1 MPRLTPRPQGPLTP
15 RPQGSSHPARRRLR
29 AGLLSLSLL
38 VAGAPSVA
46 LAGTAAPASRVELP
60 RTDFPLGPP
69 GLADQ
74 THTAVAP
81 GIDLFTLVHGSATD
95 GYTVSVLMKGKDYG
109 TRAQAE
115 AAAESVRAAGFEVSV
130 QQFTRPEV
138 ADYPASI
145 GYMVRTGLWTVK
157 ERKEADKV
165 VKQLKEA
172 GVTAKV
178 DFLGDD
184 GVQSTGP
191 WDVRVL
197 TIDPRDFRGSYHSS
211 VGVNVAKQ
219 ERPSAMAKQAKAI
232 AAVNG
237 GFFNI
242 HTDKHLRGEPVGIS
256 VVDGRLL
263 SEAVPGRSALILKG
277 RSARITEV
285 STSVTA
291 TSADGERTGI
301 TGVNR
306 ASKPDEL
313 ILYTEEFGADT
324 PADDGAEAVLDANGQ
339 VLELRPAGGP
349 VQPGT
354 RVLHG
359 TGIMSDWIWSHAWEQ
374 WTLDI
379 TSKVTDLRSG
389 KSIPLTPETSIIG
402 GGVGLV
408 RDGTEHVTA
417 KADGHANVNMILR
430 RHPRTL
436 AGVTKSGRLILAV
449 VDGRKPGVTV
459 GASMVEAAQLM
470 LWLGARQAINLD
482 GGGSSAMVVNGK
494 VVNHPS
500 DGTERG
506 VGDALLVTP

>member
-1 MPRLTPRPQGPLTP
+1 MPRPMPRLTPYPPGPP
-15 RPQGSSHPARRRLR
+15 RRTRRRLHV
-29 AGLLSLSLL
+29 GLLALSLL
-38 VAGAPSVA
+38 VAGAPSAA
-46 LAGTAAPASRVELP
+46 LAETAALSTRTELP
-60 RTDFPLGPP
+60 TSNFPLGQP
-69 GLADQ
+69 GVAAQ

-81 GIDLFTLVHGSATD
+81 GIDLFTLLHGSATD
-95 GYTVSVLMKGKDYG
+95 GYTVSVLMNGKDYG

-115 AAAESVRAAGFEVSV
+115 AAAESVRAVGFEVSV
-130 QQFTRPEV
+130 QEFTRPEV
-138 ADYPASI
+138 ADYPAST
-145 GYMVRTGLWTVK
+145 GYMVRTGLWTLK

-172 GVTAKV
+172 GITAKA

-197 TIDPRDFRGSYHSS
+197 TIDPRAFRGAYHSS
-211 VGVNVAKQ
+211 VGVSVAKQ

-285 STSVTA
+285 STTVTA
-291 TSADGERTGI
+291 TSADDERTGI
-301 TGVNR
+301 SGVNR
-306 ASKPDEL
+306 APKPDEL
-313 ILYTEEFGADT
+313 VLYTEEFGAKT

-339 VLELRPAGGP
+339 VLELRRAGGD
-349 VQPGT
+349 VEPGT

-379 TSKVTDLRSG
+379 AYKVTDLRSG

-408 RDGTEHVTA
+408 RDGIEHVTA

-482 GGGSSAMVVNGK
+482 GGGSSAMVVKGK

-500 DGTERG
+500 DGIERA
-506 VGDALLVTP
+506 VGDALLIVP